1 MKLET
6 SSALSALLLTFA
18 LAAATADPVRA
29 AEVALAADGVWRPFS
44 VDSLLAPPTA
54 PLGWIDDAGMP
65 LAFTFAIAA
74 GQSGTLTIVDAAIAG
89 DTFAISNFGST
100 FATTSSV
107 PVGSFEA
114 STDVG
119 LDYDAALADPSFSR
133 GVFTLAPGSYR
144 IGGSLLQSVTLSGVP
159 LEATAGAL
167 RLGLAPVAAIPEPET
182 AAMLLAGLLVI
193 GNLVRRRGLDR

>member
-1 MKLET
+1 MKHT
-6 SSALSALLLTFA
+6 TRNALGAIPLTLA
-18 LAAATADPVRA
+18 LATAAAPARA
-29 AEVALAADGVWRPFS
+29 ADVALAADGAWRPFS
-44 VDSLLAPPTA
+44 VDSLLAPPAA

-74 GQSGTLTIVDAAIAG
+74 GRSGTLTIVDAAIAG
-89 DTFAISNFGST
+89 DTFAITNFGSA
-100 FATTSSV
+100 FGTTSSV
-107 PVGSFEA
+107 PAGSFET

-133 GVFTLAPGSYR
+133 GVFMLAPGSYR
-144 IGGSLLQSVTLSGVP
+144 IGGSLLQSVTLGGQP
-159 LEATAGAL
+159 LDATAGAL
-167 RLGLAPVAAIPEPET
+167 RLGLGPVAAIPEPGT

>member
-1 MKLET
+1 MKHHTPLAPG
-6 SSALSALLLTFA
+6 ALAFTMA
-18 LAAATADPVRA
+18 LAAATLSSARA
-29 AEVALAADGVWRPFS
+29 ADVALPADNIWRPFS
-44 VDSLLAPPTA
+44 VDSLLSLPAA

-74 GQSGTLTIVDAAIAG
+74 GQSATLTIVDAAIAG
-89 DTFAISNFGST
+89 DTFSITDFGSA

-107 PVGSFEA
+107 PAGSFEA

-144 IGGSLLQSVTLSGVP
+144 IGGSLLQSVTLGGMP

>member
-1 MKLET
+1 MKPT
-6 SSALSALLLTFA
+6 TRNALGAIPLTLA
-18 LAAATADPVRA
+18 LATAAAPARA
-29 AEVALAADGVWRPFS
+29 ADVALDADGVWRPFA

-65 LAFTFAIAA
+65 LAFTFAIGAA
-74 GQSGTLTIVDAAIAG
+74 QIGTLTVVDAAIAG
-89 DTFAISNFGST
+89 DTFSITDFGSA
-100 FATTSSV
+100 FGTTSSV
-107 PVGSFEA
+107 PAGSFEA

-144 IGGSLLQSVTLSGVP
+144 IGGSLLQSVTLGGMP
-159 LEATAGAL
+159 LDATAGAL

-182 AAMLLAGLLVI
+182 AAMLLAGLLAI
-193 GNLVRRRGLDR
+193 GGLARRRGLGR

>member
-1 MKLET
+1 MKPT
-6 SSALSALLLTFA
+6 TRNALGAIPLTLALATAAAPA
-18 LAAATADPVRA
+18 LAAD
-29 AEVALAADGVWRPFS
+29 VALDADGVWRPFA

-54 PLGWIDDAGMP
+54 PLGWIDDAGMQ
-65 LAFTFAIAA
+65 LAFTFAIGAA
-74 GQSGTLTIVDAAIAG
+74 QIGTLTVVDAAIAG
-89 DTFAISNFGST
+89 DTFSITNFGSA

-107 PVGSFEA
+107 PPGRFETSA
-114 STDVG
+114 DVG

-144 IGGSLLQSVTLSGVP
+144 IGGSLLQSVTLGGVP

-193 GNLVRRRGLDR
+193 GGLARRRGLGR